1 MLKLARPRIQED
13 AITKVVEILR
23 SGNFVQGHHVRAF
36 EETLEEYLSVRHAVA
51 CASGTAALHL
61 ALLAAD
67 IHEGEEVICPAFTFP
82 ATANAVERAGA
93 KTVLVDITLDDFCID
108 ASKIE
113 KSVTEKTG
121 AVIVVHEFGQ
131 SAEIDKILALADS
144 LELKVIEDAAC
155 ALGTEYNG
163 LKAGTFGLM
172 GCFSFHPRKAITTGE
187 GGLIVTDDDD
197 LACKLRALR
206 NHGISLENGHQDFIY
221 AGLNY
226 RMTEF
231 QAALGLSQLAMIEDS
246 IVARIRQAE
255 RYDKA
260 LMTTDM
266 IRTPP
271 LFNNRRATYQ
281 TYHILADDIIDRNKL
296 IASFKAAGIETN
308 LGAQAIN
315 CLTYYRHNYGY
326 APDDFPNATKAYQQ
340 GLALPIG
347 NHLKDE
353 DIDFIAETLIKI
365 LKNT

>member
-1 MLKLARPRIQED
+1 L
-13 AITKVVEILR
+13 
-23 SGNFVQGHHVRAF
+23 
-36 EETLEEYLSVRHAVA
+36 
-51 CASGTAALHL
+51 
-61 ALLAAD
+61 
-67 IHEGEEVICPAFTFP
+67 
-82 ATANAVERAGA
+82 
-93 KTVLVDITLDDFCID
+93 CID

-121 AVIVVHEFGQ
+121 AIIVVHEFGQ

-144 LELKVIEDAAC
+144 LELEVIEDAAC

-206 NHGISLENGHQDFIY
+206 NHGISLEDGHQDFLY

-231 QAALGLSQLAMIEDS
+231 QAVLGLSQLAMIEDS
-246 IVARIRQAE
+246 IVTRIRQAE

-260 LMTTDM
+260 LIATDM

-281 TYHILADDIIDRNKL
+281 TYHILADDNIDRNKL

-315 CLTYYRHNYGY
+315 CLTYYRHKYGY
-326 APDDFPNATKAYQQ
+326 APDDFPNAAKAYQQ

-353 DIDFIAETLIKI
+353 DIDFIAETLIKL
-365 LKNT
+365 LKNI